1 MFSYNNIL
9 TKEAVSMKIYSFPEE
24 SYASNCYM
32 IVSGDECA
40 IVDPSVSFSSIVSAV
55 SEFALKLKY
64 IILTHGHY
72 DHMLS
77 LEDLRDTTGA
87 ELCIHKFDE
96 VNLHDSR
103 RSLFAMVGDPS
114 RTFREAEIKL
124 KDGDEILLGNEKI
137 TVIHTPGHTPGSI
150 MLQVNDDLISG
161 DTLFDMSVGRS
172 DFPGGDHET
181 LLASIYS
188 VYERFPNSRIYP
200 GHGPA
205 STVEKQIKYNPFT
218 KRR

>member
-1 MFSYNNIL
+1 
-9 TKEAVSMKIYSFPEE
+9 MKIYSFPEE
-24 SYASNCYM
+24 SFASNCYLL
-32 IVSGDECA
+32 SCGAECA
-40 IVDPSVSFSSIVSAV
+40 VVDPSVDVRMITDAV
-55 SEFALKLKY
+55 RNFDLTIKY

-77 LEDLRDTTGA
+77 LEELRDKTVA
-87 ELCIHKFDE
+87 ELCIHKLDE
-96 VNLHDSR
+96 INLHDSR
-103 RSLFAMVGDPS
+103 RSLFAMVGDPA
-114 RTFREAEIKL
+114 RTFHKAERML
-124 KDGDEILLGNEKI
+124 EDGDVLDLGGEKI
-137 TVIHTPGHTPGSI
+137 TVIHTPGHTPGSV
-150 MLQVNDDLISG
+150 MLHINDDLISG

-188 VYERFPNSRIYP
+188 VYKRFPQSRIYP

-205 STVEKQIKYNPFT
+205 STIEKQIKYNPFT